1 MDMNVIFSNMYPSKY
16 DKSFLLY
23 GNEHYIPIIQSA
35 INSLRTFT
43 DLPIIVYLLNSD
55 KKLSG
60 KDVDTRKWICPIRN
74 QEEELYN
81 KNGDENYYIDRNRV
95 AIYDTL
101 IQRPNITKDVL
112 TYFSNTVCYLDA
124 DSISLPNVEK
134 IFDLYPNDETV
145 PYFTKGVYDFM
156 YWDGVG
162 NSGDDLTKTLENP
175 ICELYNIDQT
185 FRFQSGYRQTGYYIA
200 GQNTLPFID
209 EWIEMCYN
217 PIIKNN
223 TVHYAAYH
231 EETIVN
237 CLLWKHKI
245 SKGLP
250 NVYVNGSIETID
262 LINNKNTFTG
272 EPRHIK
278 DWVVVPSSRDELFFI
293 HGEKRLNIINNMI
306 ENLKETKMKVLYLT
320 PHLSTGGM
328 PQFVLKRIQELQK
341 HKDKIEIF
349 LVEFSQFS
357 DEYVVQRNEIIK
369 ILGEGHFFNLGF
381 ADDKQRKYELMDII
395 KNNNIDVVH
404 SEEMVEG
411 FEGFNRIPLDLL
423 NQLYSNDRTW
433 RMIETC
439 HNVWFNPETNKK
451 FNPDAYC
458 FVTPHH
464 PLNTFAST
472 SPMNFLITYPYEN
485 KVKPLLE
492 KHQIFDNLNKVP
504 MIEKLKVCEELG
516 IDPFKTHI
524 LNIGLWT
531 SGKNQSE
538 GVEVARRLVE
548 SNPDIQF
555 HFVGNQ
561 APNFEDYWG
570 PVMKNLPS
578 NVKVWGERNDVDKF
592 MRACDVLMFNST
604 WECNPLVVRESI
616 NYGMK
621 IMARDLPQYMGMFDE
636 YIKPI
641 EGDVE
646 NIANNLVELINDD
659 KTYEIPND
667 ESFGDDLLSM
677 YTIVMNEP
685 ITINEPL
692 KTNYTFI
699 TYNINQPYFE
709 IQGQS
714 ENNFDFKIY
723 NNDTNQLY
731 YQNTLPINSWVKLN
745 REYFTN
751 WRYEVYENGDLI
763 YNKVLDLKGKR
774 VFIPLSSKSLGDTLA
789 WFPYIDEFRKK
800 HDCHIITSTFMNY
813 LFVDQYP
820 ELEFVEPGEVVNN
833 IHAQYNFGWFYD
845 EKGNVDYN
853 KNPNDFRILPL
864 QKTASDILGL
874 DYKEIRPKLNL
885 PNVKKK
891 KKVGIGLHSTA
902 QAKYWNN
909 PNGWQEVINHLNGL
923 GYECMIYSKE
933 GDGYMGNN
941 HPKGV
946 TIYKGG
952 NLQEVIDDLSTCEFF
967 IGLGSGLSW
976 LAWACKLPVVLI
988 SGFSEKWAETKL
1000 DTFRVI
1006 NENVCHGCFNK
1017 ERLDAGDWNWC
1028 PLHKGTDRQFECTK
1042 QISSEMVINEIN
1054 NLLNNNPLPKF
1065 DWGWMNSGDGLS
1077 DFHKSAMYNEIFEQ
1091 RLYEKFFEVEEGDI
1105 VLDIGSSVGP
1115 FTYSILHKKPK
1126 HVFCVEPSESE
1137 FATLIKNTLGH
1148 PVTHINKGISNFNGV
1163 IEHDQLF
1170 GGETHMESITFDK
1183 FIKLYGL
1190 KRIDFLKTDC
1200 EGGEYEM
1207 FKIENLPFIKQN
1219 VKKIVGE
1226 WHLRSPE
1233 NKVKFRNF
1241 RDNILTQFDK
1251 YEVYSVDGVD
1261 IKWDLWNDHF
1271 IEFYRE
1277 VIFYIDNR

>member
-1 MDMNVIFSNMYPSKY
+1 
-16 DKSFLLY
+16 
-23 GNEHYIPIIQSA
+23 
-35 INSLRTFT
+35 
-43 DLPIIVYLLNSD
+43 
-55 KKLSG
+55 
-60 KDVDTRKWICPIRN
+60 
-74 QEEELYN
+74 
-81 KNGDENYYIDRNRV
+81 
-95 AIYDTL
+95 
-101 IQRPNITKDVL
+101 
-112 TYFSNTVCYLDA
+112 
-124 DSISLPNVEK
+124 
-134 IFDLYPNDETV
+134 
-145 PYFTKGVYDFM
+145 
-156 YWDGVG
+156 
-162 NSGDDLTKTLENP
+162 
-175 ICELYNIDQT
+175 
-185 FRFQSGYRQTGYYIA
+185 
-200 GQNTLPFID
+200 
-209 EWIEMCYN
+209 
-217 PIIKNN
+217 
-223 TVHYAAYH
+223 
-231 EETIVN
+231 
-237 CLLWKHKI
+237 
-245 SKGLP
+245 
-250 NVYVNGSIETID
+250 
-262 LINNKNTFTG
+262 
-272 EPRHIK
+272 
-278 DWVVVPSSRDELFFI
+278 
-293 HGEKRLNIINNMI
+293 
-306 ENLKETKMKVLYLT
+306 
-320 PHLSTGGM
+320 
-328 PQFVLKRIQELQK
+328 
-341 HKDKIEIF
+341 
-349 LVEFSQFS
+349 
-357 DEYVVQRNEIIK
+357 
-369 ILGEGHFFNLGF
+369 
-381 ADDKQRKYELMDII
+381 
-395 KNNNIDVVH
+395 
-404 SEEMVEG
+404 MVEG

-433 RMIETC
+433 RMVETC

-464 PLNTFAST
+464 SLNTFAST
-472 SPMNFLITYPYEN
+472 PSMKFLLTYPYEN
-485 KVKPLLE
+485 KVQPLLE

-504 MIEKLKVCEELG
+504 MIEKLSVCEELG
-516 IDPFKTHI
+516 IDPFKTHV

-538 GVEVARRLVE
+538 GVAVARRLVE
-548 SNPDIQF
+548 SNPNIQF

-561 APNFEDYWG
+561 APNFESYWG

-621 IMARDLPQYMGMFDE
+621 VIARDLPQYMGMFDG

-646 NIANNLVELINDD
+646 NIANDLVELIND
-659 KTYEIPND
+659 KTTYDIPND
-667 ESFGDDLLSM
+667 DSFGDDLLSM
-677 YTIVMNEP
+677 YTLVMNEP
-685 ITINEPL
+685 ITINDQV
-692 KTNYTFI
+692 KNDYTI
-699 TYNINQPYFE
+699 TTYNINQPYFE

-714 ENNFDFKIY
+714 ENNFDIKIY
-723 NNDTNQLY
+723 NNDNNQLY
-731 YQNTLPINSWVKLN
+731 YSNTLPINSWVKLN

-789 WFPYIDEFRKK
+789 WFPYVDEFRKK
-800 HDCHIITSTFMNY
+800 HNCHVVTSTFMNY

-845 EKGNVDYN
+845 ESGDVDYN
-853 KNPNDFRILPL
+853 KTPNDFRILPL

-874 DYKEIRPKLNL
+874 DYEEIRPKLNL
-885 PNVKKK
+885 PNVEKK

-909 PNGWQEVINHLNGL
+909 PNGWQEVVDHLNGL
-923 GYECMIYSKE
+923 GYECMVYSKE

-941 HPKGV
+941 YPKGV

-952 NLQEVIDDLSTCEFF
+952 HLQEVIDDLSTCEFF

-976 LAWACKLPVVLI
+976 LAWACNLPVVLI

-1042 QISSEMVINEIN
+1042 QIGSEMVISEIN
-1054 NLLNNNPLPKF
+1054 KLLNNNPLPNF
-1065 DWGWMNSGDGLS
+1065 DWGWMTNGDANG
-1077 DFHKSAMYNEIFEQ
+1077 DYHKHAMYNEIFEQ
-1091 RLYEKFFEVEEGDI
+1091 RLYEQFFEVEEGDI

-1137 FATLIKNTLGH
+1137 FTTLIKNTLGH
-1148 PVTHINKGISNFNGV
+1148 PVTHINKGLSNFNGV

-1170 GGETHMESITFDK
+1170 GGETHMESITFEK
-1183 FIKLYGL
+1183 FIRLYGL
-1190 KRIDFLKTDC
+1190 NRIDFVKTDC

-1207 FKIENLPFIKQN
+1207 FKPENLDFIKKN

-1226 WHLRSPE
+1226 WHLRTPE
-1233 NKVKFRNF
+1233 HKVAFRNF

-1251 YEVYSVDGVD
+1251 YEVFSVDGVN

-1271 IEFYRE
+1271 IEYYCE
-1277 VIFYIDNR
+1277 VILYIDNR